1 VDERKRKRAIRI
13 KIHDTIEKHCIHCQ
27 YQKGMT
33 LKPHKLRSEY
43 CEKCNAYKEIRELG
57 DSIVPPYKI
66 QKGEKKMTK
75 DNTKE
80 KEKSTEPTVPL
91 AELQEAN
98 MKLNEVLFENHNLVQ
113 EKLELEAKIFS
124 LEVLLKLEKKC
135 VENER
140 KRADE
145 EVKNREEVTKEAMEL
160 VVKNIKL
167 NEKLN
172 EVEEENLELRSIVK
186 RWA

>member
-1 VDERKRKRAIRI
+1 VYI
-13 KIHDTIEKHCIHCQ
+13 
-27 YQKGMT
+27 
-33 LKPHKLRSEY
+33 
-43 CEKCNAYKEIRELG
+43 EIRQLG
-57 DSIVPPYKI
+57 DLIVPPYKI
-66 QKGEKKMTK
+66 QKGEKKMAKGKTG
-75 DNTKE
+75 E
-80 KEKSTEPTVPL
+80 SEKSTEPTITL

-98 MKLNEVLFENHNLVQ
+98 MKLNEVLFENHNLVE
-113 EKLELEAKIFS
+113 EKKELEERINS
-124 LEVLLKLEKKC
+124 LEVLLKLEKRC
-135 VENER
+135 VVNER
-140 KRADE
+140 ERVNE